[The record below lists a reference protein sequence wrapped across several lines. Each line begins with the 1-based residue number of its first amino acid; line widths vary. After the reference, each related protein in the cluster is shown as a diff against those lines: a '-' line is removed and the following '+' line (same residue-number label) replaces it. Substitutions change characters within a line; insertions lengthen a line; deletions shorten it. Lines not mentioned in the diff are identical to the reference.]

1 MVRIGVFESDLADQ
15 FLYKQALLN
24 RNEPVEFAFFKSVND
39 ASLAVGNGEVDI
51 LIIELHY
58 LGSNMGLN
66 ILQRMKAIAPY
77 EFTAIAVTS
86 LLQEGDL
93 ERIFRG
99 GFHACV
105 EKPFIFEQLAL
116 HNFHNQARLQ

>member
-24 RNEPVEFAFFKSVND
+24 RDEPVDFSFFKNVNE
-39 ASLAVGNGEVDI
+39 ALQAVSDGQVNI

-58 LGSNMGLN
+58 MGSNMGLE
-66 ILQRMKAIAPY
+66 ILKKLKAAAPFD
-77 EFTAIAVTS
+77 FTAIAVTA

-93 ERIFRG
+93 ERIFKG
-99 GFHACV
+99 GFHACI
-105 EKPFIFEQLAL
+105 EKPFIFEHLAL
-116 HNFHNQARLQ
+116 HNFHNHARLQ

>member
-15 FLYKQALLN
+15 FLYKQAFLN
-24 RNEPVEFAFFKSVND
+24 RHDPVEFSFFKNLREATVVVAD
-39 ASLAVGNGEVDI
+39 GQVDI

-58 LGSNMGLN
+58 LSSNMGLD
-66 ILQRMKAIAPY
+66 IVKKLREVAPFN
-77 EFTAIAVTS
+77 FTAIAVTS

-93 ERIFRG
+93 ERIFKG